1 MGQHRE
7 VTVPRVFFLE
17 VTQDTLSSPSD
28 KRWQCMQNANYL
40 SWWETQSPGFLQS
53 PSCLMPSK
61 PQFPRRETIIQHKP
75 HCSHETFR
83 PSNSYLLGWWELS
96 QNAGSQVLVKGP
108 PYSQA
113 FLRVS
118 TLRLVLITLLYTIHH
133 LGPVQSIFMAKFLSV
148 GLPYSRVTPNCNFDF
163 SFSLWG
169 SWTKLLLTWMTW
181 PVQGWG
187 QRESHW

>member
-1 MGQHRE
+1 MLTTWVGERLRAQ
-7 VTVPRVFFLE
+7 
-17 VTQDTLSSPSD
+17 
-28 KRWQCMQNANYL
+28 
-40 SWWETQSPGFLQS
+40 FLQS

-118 TLRLVLITLLYTIHH
+118 TLRLVLITRLYTIHH

-148 GLPYSRVTPNCNFDF
+148 GLPYSRVRPNCNFDF

-169 SWTKLLLTWMTW
+169 SWTKLILTWMTW

-187 QRESHW
+187 QHESHW